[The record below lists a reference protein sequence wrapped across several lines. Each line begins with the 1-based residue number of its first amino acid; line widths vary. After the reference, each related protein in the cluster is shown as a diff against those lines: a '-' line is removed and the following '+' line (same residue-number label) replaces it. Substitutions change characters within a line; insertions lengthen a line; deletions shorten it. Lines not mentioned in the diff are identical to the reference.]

1 MVETVNKCGFQFYP
15 IFLILQQ
22 RYICNMIINAGT
34 LKEILDHV
42 PDEFEI
48 EYYDTNSNISH
59 SISDKVEIDVSEK
72 KLILKS

>member
-1 MVETVNKCGFQFYP
+1 
-15 IFLILQQ
+15 
-22 RYICNMIINAGT
+22 MIINAGT

-72 KLILKS
+72 KLVLKS